1 MGLYFQKQ
9 FLLSI
14 FGYYILIILFMKK
27 DNRRKF
33 IQKLGVTV
41 GAATLLDSEAMASV
55 GNMETSKDIERSKF
69 LSNYENWVN
78 QYIDV
83 VEKEKSDKNNMAN
96 KHRIM
101 ELSHQAKDW
110 QEKIAIYLND
120 DTFKQRY
127 IQLSMRLSD
136 SITNELEA

>member
-1 MGLYFQKQ
+1 
-9 FLLSI
+9 
-14 FGYYILIILFMKK
+14 MKK

-41 GAATLLDSEAMASV
+41 GAAALLDSEAMASV
-55 GNMETSKDIERSKF
+55 GKMQASKEIERSEF
-69 LSNYENWVN
+69 LNHYENWVN

-83 VEKEKSDKNNMAN
+83 VEMEKSDKNNMAN

-101 ELSHQAKDW
+101 ELSHQAQDW

-120 DTFKQRY
+120 DSFKQRY

-136 SITNELEA
+136 SISNELEA

>member
-1 MGLYFQKQ
+1 
-9 FLLSI
+9 
-14 FGYYILIILFMKK
+14 MKK

-41 GAATLLDSEAMASV
+41 GATALLNTESIASV
-55 GNMETSKDIERSKF
+55 ANMRTDKDLERAEF
-69 LSNYENWVN
+69 LNNYKNWIN

-83 VEKEKSDKNNMAN
+83 VEKEKSDKFNIAN

-110 QEKIAIYLND
+110 QEKIAVYLND

-127 IQLSMRLSD
+127 IQLSMHLSD
-136 SITNELEA
+136 SISNEPEA

>member
-1 MGLYFQKQ
+1 
-9 FLLSI
+9 
-14 FGYYILIILFMKK
+14 MKK

-33 IQKLGVTV
+33 IQKLGLTL
-41 GAATLLDSEAMASV
+41 GASALLDTESIASV
-55 GNMETSKDIERSKF
+55 ARMQTGQDLERSEF
-69 LSNYENWVN
+69 LRNYENWVK

-83 VEKEKSDKNNMAN
+83 VEKEKKDKTNIAN

-101 ELSHQAKDW
+101 ELSHQARNW

-120 DTFKQRY
+120 DNFKQRY

-136 SITNELEA
+136 SISNELEA

>member
-1 MGLYFQKQ
+1 
-9 FLLSI
+9 
-14 FGYYILIILFMKK
+14 MKK

-41 GAATLLDSEAMASV
+41 GATALLNTESIASV
-55 GNMETSKDIERSKF
+55 ANMQSGKDLERSEF
-69 LSNYENWVN
+69 LNNYENWIN

-101 ELSHQAKDW
+101 ELSHQAKNW
-110 QEKIAIYLND
+110 QEKIALYLND
-120 DTFKQRY
+120 DQFKKRY
-127 IQLSMRLSD
+127 IQLSMQLSD
-136 SITNELEA
+136 SICPELEA

>member
-1 MGLYFQKQ
+1 
-9 FLLSI
+9 
-14 FGYYILIILFMKK
+14 MKK

-33 IQKLGVTV
+33 IQKLGVAV
-41 GAATLLDSEAMASV
+41 GASALLDSEAMASV
-55 GNMETSKDIERSKF
+55 ANMQTGKDIERSRF
-69 LSNYENWVN
+69 LNNYENWVN
-78 QYIDV
+78 QYINV

-120 DTFKQRY
+120 DAFKQRY

-136 SITNELEA
+136 SISSELEA

>member
-1 MGLYFQKQ
+1 
-9 FLLSI
+9 
-14 FGYYILIILFMKK
+14 MKK

-33 IQKLGVTV
+33 IQKLGLTV
-41 GAATLLDSEAMASV
+41 GASALLDTDSIASV
-55 GNMETSKDIERSKF
+55 ARMHTGQELERSKF
-69 LSNYENWVN
+69 LTNYENWVN
-78 QYIDV
+78 QYIDL

-136 SITNELEA
+136 SINNELEA

>member
-1 MGLYFQKQ
+1 
-9 FLLSI
+9 
-14 FGYYILIILFMKK
+14 MKK

-33 IQKLGVTV
+33 IQKLGLTL
-41 GAATLLDSEAMASV
+41 GASALLDTESMASMARMQT
-55 GNMETSKDIERSKF
+55 GQDLERSEF
-69 LSNYENWVN
+69 LNKYENWIK

-83 VEKEKSDKNNMAN
+83 VEKEKVNKNNIAN
-96 KHRIM
+96 KHRMM

-120 DTFKQRY
+120 DHFKQRY

-136 SITNELEA
+136 SINKEMEA

>member
-1 MGLYFQKQ
+1 
-9 FLLSI
+9 
-14 FGYYILIILFMKK
+14 MKK

-41 GAATLLDSEAMASV
+41 GATALLNTESMASIA
-55 GNMETSKDIERSKF
+55 NMQSGKDIERAKF

-83 VEKEKSDKNNMAN
+83 VEKEKTDKNNIAN

-110 QEKIAIYLND
+110 QEKIALYLND
-120 DTFKQRY
+120 DQFKKRY
-127 IQLSMRLSD
+127 IQLSMQLSD
-136 SITNELEA
+136 SINKELEA

>member
-1 MGLYFQKQ
+1 
-9 FLLSI
+9 
-14 FGYYILIILFMKK
+14 MKK

-41 GAATLLDSEAMASV
+41 GATALLNTESMASV
-55 GNMETSKDIERSKF
+55 ANMQSGKDIERSEF
-69 LSNYENWVN
+69 LNNYENWVN
-78 QYIDV
+78 QYISV

-101 ELSHQAKDW
+101 ALSHRAKDW
-110 QEKIAIYLND
+110 QEKIALYLND

-136 SITNELEA
+136 SISNELEASATNWKPSRTLV